1 MSFWKEKDGVWDF
14 ILNFHFL
21 LHQILMYTILYF
33 MLTLDV
39 FHEYN
44 GSIITRSAQNGLSV
58 QKGQLCVMAV
68 VEFRS
73 AGK

>member
-1 MSFWKEKDGVWDF
+1 
-14 ILNFHFL
+14 
-21 LHQILMYTILYF
+21 MYTILYF